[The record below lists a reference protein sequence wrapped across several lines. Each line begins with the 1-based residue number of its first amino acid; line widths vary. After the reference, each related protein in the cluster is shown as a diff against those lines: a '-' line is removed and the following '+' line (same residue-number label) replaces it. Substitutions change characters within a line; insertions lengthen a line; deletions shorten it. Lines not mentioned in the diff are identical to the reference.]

1 IAEKRQEDK
10 DIADTK
16 AYNEGVRKRNAEG
29 KAKVEAENAE
39 IAKRNQAQLDHKKS
53 VEAENAEI
61 TKRNAAGKARVDA
74 ENKVI
79 DAYNK
84 TVTEHNKA
92 EDARVAKEKAE
103 AEKNRVKDG
112 YLSEVV

>member
-1 IAEKRQEDK
+1 
-10 DIADTK
+10 
-16 AYNEGVRKRNAEG
+16 
-29 KAKVEAENAE
+29 EAENAE

-53 VEAENAEI
+53 VEAENAAI
-61 TKRNAAGKARVDA
+61 TKRNVEGQAKVDA
-74 ENKVI
+74 ENAAIDDFNKKV
-79 DAYNK
+79 A
-84 TVTEHNKA
+84 EHNKA

>member
-1 IAEKRQEDK
+1 MSEITSPKITFMLQYTEA
-10 DIADTK
+10 
-16 AYNEGVRKRNAEG
+16 
-29 KAKVEAENAE
+29 KAK
-39 IAKRNQAQLDHKKS
+39 
-53 VEAENAEI
+53 
-61 TKRNAAGKARVDA
+61 VDA

-112 YLSEVV
+112 YL